1 MAMLPPA
8 MCAFFSAVGRGVC
21 LCLLLAVV
29 PALSQNNSDYA
40 AQRRAAFQLEQQGKL
55 EDAAAAWRKISQAR
69 PADAEP
75 YAHLGLI
82 AAREENYTQAAQLDR
97 RALRLNPRLPG
108 IRLNLGLALFKA
120 GDLQA
125 AIPEFAQLLKAAPP
139 QSDQAQRLSIL
150 LGMSYYGVGQFAQAA
165 PLLREAARRD
175 PQNLPLRMALAHS
188 CLWSKQYQCVLDTY
202 HEILMLNAESAEADM
217 LAGEALDELQDK
229 AGAVAQFRAAEK
241 VNPKEPEVHFGLGYL
256 LWSQRQYDEAEREF
270 KLELAN
276 DPAHAQS
283 MLYLGDLYM
292 QSNKPEQAEPLLRK
306 AIALDPSLWRAH
318 LDLGILNADAKR
330 NSEAI
335 DELKTAAKLNPDDV
349 NIHWRLGRVY
359 RAMGSTDA
367 ARVEFDRASK
377 LNKAADETLFRKM
390 SSGKGGQT
398 ATVPAAPN
406 Q

>member
-1 MAMLPPA
+1 MLPPT
-8 MCAFFSAVGRGVC
+8 MCAFLSAVGRTVC

-29 PALSQNNSDYA
+29 PALSQNPSDSA
-40 AQRRAAFQLEQQGKL
+40 AQRRAAFQLEQQGRL
-55 EDAAAAWRKISQAR
+55 EDAAAAWRKISAAQ
-69 PADAEP
+69 PGNAEP

-82 AAREENYTQAAQLDR
+82 AARQENYAQAAQLDR
-97 RALRLNPRLPG
+97 KALLLNPRLPG
-108 IRLNLGLALFKA
+108 LRLNLGLALFKA
-120 GDLQA
+120 GDLKA

-139 QSDQAQRLSIL
+139 QSNQAERLRIL
-150 LGMSYYGVGQFAQAA
+150 LGMSHYGLGQFAQAA

-175 PQNLPLRMALAHS
+175 PQNLPLRLALAHS

-241 VNPKEPEVHFGLGYL
+241 ANPHEPEVHFGLGYL

-270 KLELAN
+270 KLELEN
-276 DPAHAQS
+276 DPAHPQS

-292 QSNKPEQAEPLLRK
+292 QSNRPEQAEPLLRK

-330 NSEAI
+330 NAAAI
-335 DELKTAAKLNPDDV
+335 EELKTAAKLNPADV

-359 RAMGSTDA
+359 RGMGQTGA
-367 ARVEFDRASK
+367 AKAEFDKASK

-390 SSGKGGQT
+390 SGGKSGQ
-398 ATVPAAPN
+398 AAAPAAPN